1 MDELDIE
8 SCEPPSSHCPQG
20 LNLTRG
26 YCGPQQIASFQ
37 WTPTDLYPASY
48 MILLDNE
55 LLSSGEWNTSGESI
69 QISVD
74 GLAAGTYTYNL
85 TAIDQS
91 ENSAFDLVTVIVLP
105 RPILSPDN
113 MIIILMIGG
122 VAVVV
127 IVGSIVCRSRR

>member
-1 MDELDIE
+1 
-8 SCEPPSSHCPQG
+8 
-20 LNLTRG
+20 
-26 YCGPQQIASFQ
+26 
-37 WTPTDLYPASY
+37 